1 MKHSE
6 EAIFVALSKG
16 DKQTAQ
22 RLIDRM
28 APEER
33 KSFYAIAIDAASMV
47 PTPEDREQEKLG
59 QDPREVGLALTSK
72 LDAATKLPFGATV
85 AVGASVNA
93 NPETW

>member
-47 PTPEDREQEKLG
+47 PPPQR
-59 QDPREVGLALTSK
+59 S
-72 LDAATKLPFGATV
+72 GAGKARTGS
-85 AVGASVNA
+85 ARGGTRADQ
-93 NPETW
+93 